1 MNACH
6 LPLTIAYHLPALK
19 AEQLSIIDALADEY
33 ILINLED
40 HTTPLQQAVSFLAP
54 DFLLIQP
61 PQLSLYQC
69 TFGLLQ
75 QIRATPKLATKCI
88 VFLSSE
94 GNHQLFNSLDL
105 SGLLPTS
112 FSLQDLRSC
121 LQQLQQGLR
130 YVSITLTT
138 LDNCSE
144 TLNYLA
150 KLTSRE
156 REVIGLIGWGE
167 SNQEIASKLSISVKT
182 VENHKLRIV
191 QKLSLPS
198 ARKLRQIA
206 VKILDRIG

>member
-1 MNACH
+1 MNSCR
-6 LPLTIAYHLPALK
+6 LPLTIAYHLPAFK
-19 AEQLSIIDALADEY
+19 AEQLSIIHSLSDEY
-33 ILINLED
+33 LLVNLENH
-40 HTTPLQQAVSFLAP
+40 HTPIQQAVSFLAP
-54 DFLLIQP
+54 DFFLIQP

-75 QIRATPKLATKCI
+75 QIRATPKLATKCV
-88 VFLSSE
+88 VFLSLE

-112 FSLQDLRSC
+112 FSVQDLRSC

-130 YVSITLTT
+130 YASITLATV
-138 LDNCSE
+138 DGSSDPFS
-144 TLNYLA
+144 YLA

-167 SNQEIASKLSISVKT
+167 SNQEIANKLSISVKT

-191 QKLSLPS
+191 QKLSLKS
-198 ARKLRQIA
+198 ATKLRQIA
-206 VKILDRIG
+206 IKILDRLG

>member
-1 MNACH
+1 MNSCR

-19 AEQLSIIDALADEY
+19 AEQLSIINSLSDEY
-33 ILINLED
+33 LLINLED
-40 HTTPLQQAVSFLAP
+40 HHTPIHQAVSFLAP
-54 DFLLIQP
+54 DFFLIQP
-61 PQLSLYQC
+61 PQLSLYQY

-105 SGLLPTS
+105 SGLLPAI
-112 FSLQDLRSC
+112 FSVQDLRSC
-121 LQQLQQGLR
+121 LHQLQQGLR
-130 YVSITLTT
+130 YASIPLTAV
-138 LDNCSE
+138 DNHPE
-144 TLNYLA
+144 MLNYLA

-191 QKLSLPS
+191 QKLSLQS
-198 ARKLRQIA
+198 TSKLRQIA
-206 VKILDRIG
+206 IKILDRIS